1 MESMVQDGKFKHGT
15 VKDKVILLYSH
26 IPDEG
31 LRHGLSAAYAPAS
44 VLAVSSEKE
53 LEQLLKDPRILDDH
67 GILGDQA
74 VECKGWHLSLLVLGA
89 DLSLEQREKA
99 LLLALKRQIRTAVVP
114 GVYES
119 LLAAPV
125 PLGDIPLIFFP
136 IPGTERRNRW
146 FWLQRAAAFLLLIL
160 ASPLL
165 LLVTLAIRLDSQ
177 GPVIYKQERVG
188 YRGKPFVLW
197 KFRTM
202 VVDAEAESGP
212 VFCREQ
218 DSRITRVGRFL
229 RHTHLDELPQLVNI
243 VRGEMNWVGP
253 RPERPDF
260 VIKFIKKFPGYELR
274 HLIPPGLTGEAQIQA
289 GYDASPEAK
298 LSFDLQHL
306 RRQGLWEETRV
317 LLATIPSIILR
328 KGR

>member
-1 MESMVQDGKFKHGT
+1 MVTDQ
-15 VKDKVILLYSH
+15 VILLYSP

-44 VLAVSSEKE
+44 VLTVSSEKE
-53 LEQLLKDPRILDDH
+53 LEQF
-67 GILGDQA
+67 
-74 VECKGWHLSLLVLGA
+74 KGEGRHVNLLVLGK
-89 DLSLEQREKA
+89 DLTLEQREKA
-99 LLLALKRQIRTAVVP
+99 LMLALKRQIRTAVIP

-119 LLAAPV
+119 LLAAPI
-125 PLGDIPLIFFP
+125 LMGDIPLIFFP
-136 IPGTERRNRW
+136 IPATERRNRW
-146 FWLQRAAAFLLLIL
+146 HWLQRAAALFLLVLSL
-160 ASPLL
+160 PLL
-165 LLVTLAIRLDSQ
+165 LFIALCIRLDSA
-177 GPVIYKQERVG
+177 GPVFYKQERVG
-188 YRGKPFVLW
+188 YRGKSFVLW

-202 VVDAEAESGP
+202 RVDAEAESGP

-218 DSRITRVGRFL
+218 DNRITRVGRFL
-229 RHTHLDELPQLVNI
+229 RHTHLDEWPQLVNI

-260 VIKFIKKFPGYELR
+260 VELFNNNFPGYELR

-306 RRQGLWEETRV
+306 RRQGLWKETRV